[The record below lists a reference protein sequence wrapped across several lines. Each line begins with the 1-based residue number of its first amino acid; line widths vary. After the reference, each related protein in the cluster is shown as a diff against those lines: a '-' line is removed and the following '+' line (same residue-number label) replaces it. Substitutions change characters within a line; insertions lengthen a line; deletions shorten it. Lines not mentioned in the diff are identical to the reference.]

1 MGVWDILRY
10 RSVHEM
16 KKLVCSTVMVLMMSG
31 AVFGAKAD
39 LDLTKFSSVMVY
51 SGLFNVMSN
60 PAAYVGKSIKLRGQ
74 FDMYHDEETGK
85 DYYGVAVMDAGACC
99 ATGID
104 FVLKG
109 TYKFPEDYPKIGE
122 MVTVQGKFEMY
133 RDGEEVFCHVVEADI
148 VK

>member
-1 MGVWDILRY
+1 
-10 RSVHEM
+10 M
-16 KKLVCSTVMVLMMSG
+16 KKLVCSVVVVLVFAG
-31 AVFGAKAD
+31 AGFGAKAD

-51 SGLFNVMSN
+51 SGLFNVMAN
-60 PAAYVGKSIKLRGQ
+60 PSAYVGKSIKLRGQ

-85 DYYGVAVMDAGACC
+85 DYYGVAVSDAGACC

-109 TYKFPEDYPKIGE
+109 TYKFPEEYPKIGD

-133 RDGEEVFCHVVEADI
+133 RDGEDVFCHLVEADI

>member
-85 DYYGVAVMDAGACC
+85 DYYGVAVMDAGASCER
-99 ATGID
+99 G
-104 FVLKG
+104 
-109 TYKFPEDYPKIGE
+109 
-122 MVTVQGKFEMY
+122 
-133 RDGEEVFCHVVEADI
+133 
-148 VK
+148 